1 MPDDSRLTA
10 LCAAADVEDGTP
22 VRVETHDTAFAVFR
36 VGDRHYVTQDAC
48 THGPGSLTEGFVDG
62 EEIECPFH
70 QGRFHIPTG
79 RPSAPPCTVSL
90 RVWEAHLIDGQVC
103 IDVTSEGDS
112 HASQRT
118 E

>member
-10 LCAAADVEDGTP
+10 LCAAADVEDDTP

>member
-1 MPDDSRLTA
+1 MPDDSQLTA
-10 LCAAADVEDGTP
+10 LCAAADVEDDTP